1 MRAAALLAVS
11 LAFISP
17 VLRAE
22 DSSAREDEIFGTTPL
37 APAEPEGK
45 SDRETREDDLFGDS
59 PVQSPGTEAQQKAE
73 QKTPAELAPVNPS
86 AVFERASAAN
96 DKLAIGGRLFNQ
108 DQISFHEGEPL
119 KDGTLSLPTLLDV
132 YLDGRPNDRLRAY
145 IRGRLT
151 YDPSQVEGRPA
162 AFGGTQT
169 PLVASLDQLWL
180 KWDAYQRV
188 FFTFGRQRVKWGA
201 GRFWNPTDFLNPQR
215 LNALAIVDTR
225 LGATLFKVH
234 VPVESLGWN
243 FYAIANLT
251 GASTPGQMGGALR
264 GEFVLG
270 TAEVTLSAQVR
281 NAGAAG
287 GPSEAL
293 VTQAAQSIPGATADN
308 LRSNLPT
315 ANGDVSTLVQLGA
328 DISAGVGP
336 LDLRL
341 EGALTHGNKAMFVT
355 GPFSAERLGA
365 AFLTPS
371 GGAPLPAEFRDEEW
385 IGQVVAGAEMSV
397 KYSDEDSVGLGAE
410 YFFNGAGTG
419 DSANYGGLLLV
430 GNFTPFYLG
439 RHYAAVYASLLNP
452 GTWNNTAFT
461 VSCLGNLSDQS
472 FLARLDYSV
481 TVLTNLTV
489 RAFGAYH
496 FGNEGEFRFGGA
508 FSGLPIGTTASA
520 SAMTPVVVDAGVG
533 FILNI

>member
-1 MRAAALLAVS
+1 MRVARLLLVSVALLASV
-11 LAFISP
+11 A
-17 VLRAE
+17 RAD
-22 DSSAREDEIFGTTPL
+22 DSAARENEMFGATP
-37 APAEPEGK
+37 AETPEPEGK
-45 SDRETREDDLFGDS
+45 SDRETREDELFGDS
-59 PVQSPGTEAQQKAE
+59 PLQTPGTEAQQKAE
-73 QKTPAELAPVNPS
+73 EKPPAELAPVNTS
-86 AVFERASAAN
+86 AVIERANAAN

-145 IRGRLT
+145 VRGRLT
-151 YDPSQVEGRPA
+151 YDPSQVEGKPA

-169 PLVASLDQLWL
+169 PLVAALDQLWL

-188 FFTFGRQRVKWGA
+188 FFTLGRQRVKWGA

-225 LGATLFKVH
+225 LGTTLLKVH

-251 GASTPGQMGGALR
+251 GASNPSQMGGALR
-264 GEFVLG
+264 GEFVQG
-270 TAEVTLSAQVR
+270 TAEISLSAQFR

-287 GPSEAL
+287 GPSDAL
-293 VTQAAQSIPGATADN
+293 LTQAAANIPGGTAAN
-308 LRSNLPT
+308 LRSNLPSPNAEVT
-315 ANGDVSTLVQLGA
+315 TLVQLGA

-355 GPFSAERLGA
+355 APFTADRLGA
-365 AFLTPS
+365 AFLTGNGNAS
-371 GGAPLPAEFRDEEW
+371 LPAEFRDDEW
-385 IGQVVAGAEMSV
+385 IPQVVAGAEMSV

-410 YFFNGAGTG
+410 YFFNGAGTT
-419 DSANYGGLLLV
+419 DAANYTGLLLV
-430 GNFTPFYLG
+430 NNFTPFYLG
-439 RHYAAVYASLLNP
+439 RHYAAVYASLFNP
-452 GTWNNTAFT
+452 GSWNNTSFT
-461 VSCLGNLSDQS
+461 LSCLGNLSDKS

-508 FSGLPIGTTASA
+508 FTGLPVGTTTSA